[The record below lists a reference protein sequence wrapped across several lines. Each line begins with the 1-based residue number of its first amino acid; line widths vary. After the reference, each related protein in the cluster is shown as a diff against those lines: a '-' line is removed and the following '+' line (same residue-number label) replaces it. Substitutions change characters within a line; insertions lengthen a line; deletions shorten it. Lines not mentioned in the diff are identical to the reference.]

1 MEWGVLPQQKSHIKY
16 EMKNFFEN
24 IIIRQ
29 INTKLDIIFRFYV

>member
-1 MEWGVLPQQKSHIKY
+1 MERRILHQPKSHIKY

-29 INTKLDIIFRFYV
+29 INTKLDIILRFYV